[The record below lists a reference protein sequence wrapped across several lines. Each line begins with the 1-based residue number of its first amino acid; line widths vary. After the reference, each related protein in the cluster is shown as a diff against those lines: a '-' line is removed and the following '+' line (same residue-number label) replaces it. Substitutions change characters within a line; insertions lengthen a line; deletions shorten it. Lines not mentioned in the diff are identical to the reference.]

1 MGILGTR
8 MRTIAHVTHEA
19 VHKVGGIG
27 AVLEGLLTSKPY
39 QAQEQRTILIGPLFS
54 IQDGHKGRLGAEGE
68 VLYSSLDH
76 SPAHP
81 VRDALDHVRREF
93 HVQIVY
99 GHRKVTNP
107 YTSVRVTPEIVLID
121 VSRMDVN
128 KTNHFKAKLWD
139 AFGIDS
145 TRYESSWEYDLY
157 TKLAP
162 PAIAVLHA
170 LGATGTD
177 DECVVIAH
185 EFMGMP
191 TALAAILDPCESFRT
206 VFHAHEVS
214 AMRRIVEEHPGHDIT
229 FYNVLSLA
237 MERERYIE
245 DVFGSQHHYYRHVL
259 VEASRHCDRIFAV
272 GDEVVKELRFMG
284 TEFGKANIK
293 TVYNGIPS
301 EQITMHDRQLS
312 RERLKDYAQT
322 LLGDRPDYI
331 FTHVTRTSPSKGL
344 WRDIRV
350 LENLEPMFRSMGKS
364 AVLFVLSTEVPAR
377 RPEDIREM
385 ERWWRWPVAH
395 REGDPDLSHG
405 ETLFYQGV
413 QEFNARSRQIKVVFV
428 NQFGWERA
436 VCGNRMPADMTLV
449 DIRRGSDVEFG
460 QSVYEPFG
468 ISQLEPLTFGG
479 ICIPSSVCGCV
490 GFVQS
495 VVGVEDTQNVII
507 ADYCDLSE
515 PRRDEKGWLALSRE
529 ERNQHEIHVA
539 HRVARNLLSRLPTDE
554 PEMQDL
560 LESGYELAS
569 QMSWDVV
576 ARDFLLPGLDAICH
590 PQKPR
595 IRIA

>member
-1 MGILGTR
+1 

-27 AVLEGLLTSKPY
+27 AVLEGLLTSEPY
-39 QAQEQRTILIGPLFS
+39 RDEEQRTILIGPLFS
-54 IQDGHKGRLGAEGE
+54 VQDGSKGRLGPKGE

-76 SPAHP
+76 LPPHP

-99 GHRKVTNP
+99 GHRTVTNL
-107 YTSVRVTPEIVLID
+107 YTGVRVSPEIVLID
-121 VSRMDVN
+121 VSRMDMD
-128 KTNHFKAKLWD
+128 KINHFKSRLWE
-139 AFGIDS
+139 AFGIES

-157 TKLAP
+157 VKLAL

-170 LGATGTD
+170 LGATNTD
-177 DECVVIAH
+177 DECVVVSH
-185 EFMGMP
+185 EFMGIP
-191 TALAAILDPCESFRT
+191 TALAAILDPSNAFRT

-214 AMRRIVEEHPGHDIT
+214 AVRRIVEEHPGHDVS
-229 FYNVLSLA
+229 FYNVLSSA
-237 MERERYIE
+237 IENDRYVE
-245 DVFGSQHHYYRHVL
+245 DVFGPQHHYYRHVL
-259 VEASRHCDRIFAV
+259 VDASRHCDRIFAV
-272 GDEVVKELRFMG
+272 GDSIVKELRFMG
-284 TEFGKANIK
+284 EAFAKAEIE

-301 EQITMHDRQLS
+301 EQISLHERYLS

-344 WRDIRV
+344 WRDLRV
-350 LENLEPMFRSMGKS
+350 LEKLEPMFRSVGKS

-395 REGDPDLSHG
+395 REGDPDLSGG
-405 ETLFYQGV
+405 EALYYQGV

-428 NQFGWERA
+428 NQFGWERT
-436 VCGNRMPADMTLV
+436 VCGHRMPADMAIV
-449 DIRRGSDVEFG
+449 DLRRGSDVEFG
-460 QSVYEPFG
+460 QSIYEPFG

-479 ICIPSSVCGCV
+479 ICIPSSICGCV
-490 GFVQS
+490 GFVQN
-495 VVGVEDTQNVII
+495 VVGADPPLNII
-507 ADYCDLSE
+507 VADYCDLGGQ
-515 PRRDEKGWLALSRE
+515 RRDEKGWLSLTRE
-529 ERNQHEIHVA
+529 ERNIHET
-539 HRVARNLLSRLPTDE
+539 RVAERIARQLMPRLPTDDA
-554 PEMQDL
+554 EMEAL
-560 LESGYELAS
+560 MVGGYELAH

-576 ARDFLLPGLDAICH
+576 AREFVLPGLDAACG
-590 PQKPR
+590 PKKPM